1 MSDAS
6 VIKDV
11 SDTLRS
17 ILDNHLNPTGPAAAG
32 NAPGVG
38 APVMVTVDNP
48 QRSAAGDDL
57 RVNLYLYHILQDES
71 RRNAGPRVPVPP
83 FPVPPPPSPLPPGP
97 PPTTTFIAEPLP
109 LKLYYMVTAFAPDGS
124 TEHRL
129 IGEAI
134 QALYANRILTPA
146 VLQGN
151 LKTSNIKASQI
162 QLVMLNQDLETLHRI
177 WGNFQ
182 EALRPSATY
191 EVEGIYLDAFPDLP
205 ADQKIRKNVQQQAI
219 DVVAIPYLVD
229 VAPHTARRGDT
240 VRLYGAN
247 LDLRS
252 PDNKVSLVQILL
264 NGAPITPLA
273 DKRTNRALSIKLP
286 ADTPAGPATLQIQIG
301 EFVSRTVALEVLV

>member
-17 ILDNHLNPTGPAAAG
+17 ILDNHFNPTGSAGGGNPA
-32 NAPGVG
+32 GVG
-38 APVMVTVDNP
+38 APVTVTVDSP

-71 RRNAGPRVPVPP
+71 RRNTGPRVPLPA
-83 FPVPPPPSPLPPGP
+83 PPGTGP
-97 PPTTTFIAEPLP
+97 LLTTSFIAEPLP
-109 LKLYYMVTAFAPDGS
+109 LKLYYMVTAFAPDGG

-134 QALYANRILTPA
+134 QAFYSNRVLGPS

-151 LKTSNIKASQI
+151 LRASNIKAGQI
-162 QLVMLNQDLETLHRI
+162 QLVLLNQDLETLHRI

-191 EVEGIYLDAFPDLP
+191 EVEGLYLDAFPELP
-205 ADQKIRKNVQQQAI
+205 PGDRTRRNVQTRAI
-219 DVVAIPYLVD
+219 DMVAIPYLVD
-229 VAPHTARRGDT
+229 VAPRAARRGDT

-252 PDNKVSLVQILL
+252 PDGATSLVQILL
-264 NGAPITPLA
+264 GGAPVAPLA
-273 DKRTNRALSIKLP
+273 AKRTNRALSI
-286 ADTPAGPATLQIQIG
+286 AIPAGAPLGSTTLQVQIG
-301 EFVSRTVALEVLV
+301 EFASRTVDFEVLG